1 MSTPQRRRPGSAS
14 PIKLTALVEEVRTS
28 PIEPASPAVT
38 SPVAESVAP
47 PAAPIAPIA
56 PVMTPAVEEVPV
68 ADVAIENT
76 AVETMAEPAAA
87 EPAPAAALPAGSPVV
102 QSTVQPASPAVAQPI
117 AAPVAP
123 PAEVPESIE
132 KKATTL
138 GLRIGLKKRAET
150 AVLRT
155 GGFEGGYTS
164 LTALVE
170 GAMERELVRLANE
183 FNNGQP
189 FPTNTGTFRQGR
201 PLGS

>member
-132 KKATTL
+132 K
-138 GLRIGLKKRAET
+138 RAET